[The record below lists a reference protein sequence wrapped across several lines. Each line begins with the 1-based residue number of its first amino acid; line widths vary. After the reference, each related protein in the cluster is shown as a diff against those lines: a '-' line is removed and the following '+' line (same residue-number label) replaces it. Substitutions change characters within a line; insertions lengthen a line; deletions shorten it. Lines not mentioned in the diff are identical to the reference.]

1 MKKIVPFL
9 ILLFIFKLC
18 YSQNS
23 NEYKIE
29 KNIKIT
35 FIKLEINSSVVYV
48 KNGKKRI
55 GISLNRQ
62 NDSISYLWKHYD
74 KKDTIGD
81 SNLNYKE
88 LFFKNSIEIPTSE
101 FDMIA
106 SKLKEIDIEKVN
118 NSANSGI
125 MDGTQYSL
133 AFSGYGYEITVSAHT
148 PELNTNERG
157 LKQYLNLCQQI
168 WNLPE
173 R

>member
-74 KKDTIGD
+74 KKDTI
-81 SNLNYKE
+81 
-88 LFFKNSIEIPTSE
+88 I
-101 FDMIA
+101 
-106 SKLKEIDIEKVN
+106 
-118 NSANSGI
+118 
-125 MDGTQYSL
+125 
-133 AFSGYGYEITVSAHT
+133 
-148 PELNTNERG
+148 
-157 LKQYLNLCQQI
+157 
-168 WNLPE
+168 
-173 R
+173 